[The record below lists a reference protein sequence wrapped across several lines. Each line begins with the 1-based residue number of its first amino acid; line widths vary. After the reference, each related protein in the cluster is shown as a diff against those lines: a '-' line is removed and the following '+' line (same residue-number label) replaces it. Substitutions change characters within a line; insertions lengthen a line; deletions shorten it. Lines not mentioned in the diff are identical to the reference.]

1 MYYQEKKKKKLYKG
15 GIYLKKLQEYKD
27 IRNNISHEKYDMIK
41 KYLKS
46 ICKEDRMNE
55 YIKEINKLDFSLP
68 DFKTKVNNLK
78 KKYGIVLLN
87 DVLNKKK
94 EREKYEI
101 WYNEKYLHR
110 NIEILNIWLE
120 DYEDLCCNAILYK
133 NGKQVANII
142 TSYDE
147 TSLRYSIG
155 NKDSAMSNSFL
166 KKAFKSLIYVDFD
179 DYLKL
184 PKISEASKLLQS
196 IYDDVC
202 SSDSSMCH
210 ITEDDWDEF
219 YSDDYTND
227 DFETLKLEV
236 KKFGLENVIGINE
249 DEYKII
255 GYSDLET
262 KFNDDRNLQKNN
274 DKYEEYSL

>member
-1 MYYQEKKKKKLYKG
+1 M
-15 GIYLKKLQEYKD
+15 KKLQEYKD